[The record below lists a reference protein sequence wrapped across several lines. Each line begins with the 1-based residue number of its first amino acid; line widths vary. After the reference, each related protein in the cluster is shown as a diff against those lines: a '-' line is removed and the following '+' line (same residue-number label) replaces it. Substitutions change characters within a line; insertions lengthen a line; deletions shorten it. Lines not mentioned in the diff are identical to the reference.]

1 MDFFGETPK
10 EYVGKMDFPP
20 LRLKASV
27 SVPPQY
33 GTSGWAFN

>member
-1 MDFFGETPK
+1 M

-20 LRLKASV
+20 LCLKASG